1 MSQEGNSDTQFEKDI
16 GISESAVLARLQLPD
31 LPAEA
36 LERLAKNASTLKSRK
51 IKIALVC
58 HPHTPRH
65 VSVPLARQLYT
76 FELVKVA
83 LSPTVLPDIK
93 VAIDDILISRLK
105 SITIGERLT
114 LARRAT
120 ARVAAALLVD
130 VEAGEGKTSTTIAD
144 GGSEEIGRRRKRNAQ
159 PPLYLRVMRTALE
172 NKRLTEALVIST
184 VLRPQAGA
192 SLVNVVAR
200 HAKWSKRSAVRA
212 ALLRSEHLSLASA
225 IEFSREIPSPQLNE
239 LMASSQM
246 PERIKNHLIRDRSAR
261 KARED

>member
-1 MSQEGNSDTQFEKDI
+1 MQKEGNSDDRIEKDS
-16 GISESAVLARLQLPD
+16 GISESSILAQLQRPD
-31 LPAEA
+31 LPGET

-51 IKIALVC
+51 VKIALVC

-65 VSVPLARQLYT
+65 VSVPLAPQLYT

-105 SITIGERLT
+105 SITVGERLT

-130 VEAGEGKTSTTIAD
+130 VEADEGKSSSAIAE
-144 GGSEEIGRRRKRNAQ
+144 GEVEQRRHKRNAE
-159 PPLYLRVMRTALE
+159 PSLYLRVMRTALE

-192 SLVNVVAR
+192 SLVNEVAR
-200 HAKWSKRSAVRA
+200 HEKWSKRSAVRA
-212 ALLRSEHLSLASA
+212 ALLRSEHLSLANA
-225 IEFSREIPSPQLNE
+225 IEFSREIPSPQLDE
-239 LMASSQM
+239 LMASSRL

-261 KARED
+261 EA